1 MSFLSEEQKVEFR
14 TVVGKLIHRAAG
26 KMIAKADQDGD
37 GKLSW
42 DEIKIFASTEEDKA
56 DFEAADFNK
65 DGKVDHEELSKFLT
79 EKALNLIKE
88 KMPFVEE
95 QSVVV
100 FAAIEEQFGGKLDF
114 EHLWGVVPE
123 GFRTEE
129 RKIKAKEVFDK
140 ADVDHNGS
148 LDLTEYEQA
157 CFRLLMKVADEI
169 LATDMDPFEWFKA
182 NFGGLQ

>member
-42 DEIKIFASTEEDKA
+42 DEIKVFASTEQDKA

-79 EKALNLIKE
+79 EKALDVTRDQTQGSSDEAVAYPYTLAIGTHSKNSIKQVLE
-88 KMPFVEE
+88 SML
-95 QSVVV
+95 S
-100 FAAIEEQFGGKLDF
+100 KL
-114 EHLWGVVPE
+114 
-123 GFRTEE
+123 
-129 RKIKAKEVFDK
+129 
-140 ADVDHNGS
+140 
-148 LDLTEYEQA
+148 
-157 CFRLLMKVADEI
+157 
-169 LATDMDPFEWFKA
+169 
-182 NFGGLQ
+182 GL

>member
-88 KMPFVEE
+88 KMPFFEE
-95 QSVVV
+95 QSVLV
-100 FAAIEEQFGGKLDF
+100 FAKIEEQFGGKLDF

-129 RKIKAKEVFDK
+129 RKEKAKAIFDK
-140 ADVDHNGS
+140 VDVDHSGT
-148 LDLTEYEQA
+148 LDRAEFQQA
-157 CFRLLMKVADEI
+157 AYRLVIKLANEI
-169 LATDMDPFEWFKA
+169 LATEMGPLEWFKA
-182 NFGGLQ
+182 NFGGMV